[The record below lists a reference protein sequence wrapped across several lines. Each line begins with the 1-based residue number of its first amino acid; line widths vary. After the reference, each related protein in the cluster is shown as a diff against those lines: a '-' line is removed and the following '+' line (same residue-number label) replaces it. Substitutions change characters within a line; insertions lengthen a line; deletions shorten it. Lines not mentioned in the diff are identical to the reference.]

1 MRWPKGCVDK
11 LIDRG
16 RQQLDC
22 GQPSLAIRT
31 ARRAARIISDPVTR
45 AIKVGGL
52 LIDAGS
58 DLHKTRIVKE
68 AIDKLE
74 SVSAQVTE
82 SQLGEYH
89 YILGTGY
96 LALGHRQWGQ
106 SPGTRPALGKAISH
120 LDEALGQRI
129 PVPEI
134 RANLGRALFAQGRL
148 VEALDEFDAIL
159 EAVPTHHQALA
170 NRALSLW
177 GIYRWVEDH
186 RAILAAAL
194 ADIELAVKLASN
206 EPVFQAKYQSLRD
219 ELKKHVSPLSTI
231 PQTSS
236 RRDVQ
241 WLWESRLALNPCP
254 LCRQDSPEAFDLFPL
269 AGRLEGGVRH
279 PEVDVVL
286 DTLNSLCRNYATAR
300 WILFKASADRPIESD
315 HVITIP
321 GNESARHELPGGL
334 LMSAASG
341 FYALL
346 GQIAFAL
353 NSYFRLG
360 HDVRYVTLESV
371 WGRPGT
377 RGLPQSRSD
386 IHPALRR
393 RSDCALAALYRLA
406 RSFSHGRGRYAE
418 LRELRNSW
426 STTLFAPLTNR
437 QGPIIMFRSSGVAL
451 RNLRFGWEGSPG
463 LLFGTWA
470 EPFWMASENEP
481 AVRSREDKRSREELE
496 GRSGAHDIVW

>member
-1 MRWPKGCVDK
+1 MDE
-11 LIDRG
+11 LIERG
-16 RQQLDC
+16 RRQLHC
-22 GQPSLAIRT
+22 GQPSSAVRT
-31 ARRAARIISDPVTR
+31 ARRAARVISDPVAR
-45 AIKVGGL
+45 AINVGGL

-58 DLHKTRIVKE
+58 DLHKTRFIKE
-68 AIDKLE
+68 GIDELE

-89 YILGTGY
+89 YILGTGFSV
-96 LALGHRQWGQ
+96 LGHRQRGQ

-120 LDEALGQRI
+120 LDEALKRS
-129 PVPEI
+129 PVPDV

-148 VEALDEFDAIL
+148 MEALDEFDAIL

-170 NRALSLW
+170 NRAWSLW
-177 GIYRWVEDH
+177 GIYPWVEGH
-186 RAILAAAL
+186 KAILAAAL
-194 ADIELAVKLASN
+194 ADIEHAVKLARN
-206 EPVFQAKYQSLRD
+206 EPVFQAKYQGLRD
-219 ELKKHVSPLSTI
+219 ELRRHVSPLSVT

-236 RRDVQ
+236 RRDVR

-286 DTLNSLCRNYATAR
+286 DMFNSLCRNYATAR

-321 GNESARHELPGGL
+321 GNESARHELPVGL

-346 GQIAFAL
+346 GQIAFSL

-360 HDVRYVTLESV
+360 HDVRHVTFESV
-371 WGRPGT
+371 WRRPGT
-377 RGLPQSRSD
+377 RGLPQSRSN

-393 RSDCALAALYRLA
+393 RSDSALAALYWLA
-406 RSFSHGRGRYAE
+406 RSFTHGMGRYAD
-418 LRELRNSW
+418 LRDLRNSLEHHVVCTFDEQARSRYYV
-426 STTLFAPLTNR
+426 STERSRLEESTLRLGRIARAALWYFGGAVLFGER
-437 QGPIIMFRSSGVAL
+437 ERAL
-451 RNLRFGWEGSPG
+451 RAIRRGQRVSR
-463 LLFGTWA
+463 GT
-470 EPFWMASENEP
+470 
-481 AVRSREDKRSREELE
+481 RGTIRRT
-496 GRSGAHDIVW
+496 